1 MNDTNT
7 ESKQTSNYS
16 YISIGQ
22 NNVDPKTLTEMAL
35 QLRHTERQIDNLKKD
50 RDEWK
55 QVAEELYNYYF
66 LGTGISKCI
75 KAYETKAGLNNE

>member
-1 MNDTNT
+1 MT
-7 ESKQTSNYS
+7 
-16 YISIGQ
+16 
-22 NNVDPKTLTEMAL
+22 L